1 MVRNSQRKSFG
12 SGTCPPGGEMLYY
25 IQMKLDRDK
34 LIRYGAL
41 APVLL
46 VMALSLLLWLLLRGE
61 GRLEAG
67 FVMPRTSPTAPPTAT
82 AAPAQLRVTPAL
94 TPKVVQVQREYPPE
108 ALDLVAD
115 GRVLFT
121 VPSAEDGQLA
131 VERYLSESAL
141 LGLGDDQRLIR
152 AGFEQKLTLES
163 PSGKGELL
171 NLDEAVNTLK
181 ADESLLPI
189 VRIVDRCVIERGE
202 IGTLLQENV
211 RLTAGSRIY
220 RTMGVYPYTLTYY
233 ETTYRGQAAFSEVKT
248 NEFVVGQG
256 KTDKV
261 VEDGGWVREA
271 ASPEAG
277 PEALPLGGL
286 SLMWPTQGTVTGSF
300 GMTDE
305 GMRYGTEITAESVSR
320 VMAPEGGVVVY
331 CGNRGNMGLVIDI
344 LHDESGC
351 VSRIVGCQRALVE
364 LYQRVKKGE
373 QVAVLPEP
381 VTGHLATIRYELI
394 VNGLPENP
402 EKYLPKM

>member
-1 MVRNSQRKSFG
+1 
-12 SGTCPPGGEMLYY
+12 MLYY
-25 IQMKLDRDK
+25 IQMKWERDK
-34 LIRYGAL
+34 LIRYGAM

-46 VMALSLLLWLLLRGE
+46 VAVLSLLFWLLLRGD

-67 FVMPRTSPTAPPTAT
+67 FRLPRTSPTAPATPTAT
-82 AAPAQLRVTPAL
+82 PAQLRVTPL
-94 TPKVVQVQREYPPE
+94 PTPIRVQVQREYPPE

-121 VPSAEDGQLA
+121 VLNAEEGQLA
-131 VERYLSESAL
+131 VERYLSQSAL
-141 LGLGDDQRLIR
+141 LGLGNDQRLIR

-256 KTDKV
+256 KADKV

-286 SLMWPTQGTVTGSF
+286 SLMWPTEGTVTGSF

-305 GMRYGTEITAESVSR
+305 GMRYGAEITAESVSR
-320 VMAPEGGVVVY
+320 VMAPEGGVVIY

-381 VTGHLATIRYELI
+381 VTGHLVTIRYELI